1 MTNFT
6 YEASNKDS
14 GHPVKIR
21 NFRILIVDDSSTC
34 RNMVRKIL
42 SDVEG
47 YTVYCDQANDGIQA
61 VEMVKYNMEMYH
73 SHAFVDGS
81 NTKPH
86 LPPHLKSSCKDIY
99 DAILM
104 DYQMPNMDGPTAI
117 KAIRKLNYKGKIVG
131 LTGNVMSSE
140 LGIMYD
146 AGADEIL
153 SKPVNQEALENIVTG

>member
-1 MTNFT
+1 M
-6 YEASNKDS
+6 
-14 GHPVKIR
+14 PLIR
-21 NFRILIVDDSSTC
+21 VLIVDDSSTC

-47 YTVYCDQANDGIQA
+47 YTVHCDQASDGVQA

-73 SHAFVDGS
+73 SQRTVDDNNNVEVS
-81 NTKPH
+81 RPEPH
-86 LPPHLKSSCKDIY
+86 LPSNLETTCKDIY

-117 KAIRKLNYKGKIVG
+117 KAIRKLKYKGKIVG

-140 LGIMYD
+140 LGIMHE

-153 SKPVNQEALENIVTG
+153 SKPVTQEALEKIVTG

>member
-1 MTNFT
+1 
-6 YEASNKDS
+6 
-14 GHPVKIR
+14 
-21 NFRILIVDDSSTC
+21 
-34 RNMVRKIL
+34 MVRKIL

-47 YTVYCDQANDGIQA
+47 YKVYCDQASDGVQA

-73 SHAFVDGS
+73 SQRTVDENNMEVS
-81 NTKPH
+81 RPEPH
-86 LPPHLKSSCKDIY
+86 LPSYLKTTCKDIY

-117 KAIRKLNYKGKIVG
+117 KAIRKLKYKGKIVG

-140 LGIMYD
+140 LGIMYE

-153 SKPVNQEALENIVTG
+153 SKPVTQEALEKLVTG